1 MNPRLRLAVWLAT
14 LLAGTGMLAGCVER
28 RFIVTTDPPG
38 AIVFDERDTPMGG
51 RGASPTGQ
59 SFVYYG
65 TYQFKVI
72 AEGYE
77 TLIVRE
83 KVNAPI
89 YEWFLLDFISENV
102 IPWTIRDVRSFH
114 YQLQRKQIVSP
125 TDILQKAENLRQ
137 RGQGIGVPLPAAAG
151 PPAVLGPP
159 GPVSSAIFPP
169 TP

>member
-1 MNPRLRLAVWLAT
+1 MNPRFRLAVWLAT
-14 LLAGTGMLAGCVER
+14 LLAGTGVLAGCVER

-38 AIVFDERDTPMGG
+38 AIVFDEKDLPMGG

-65 TYQFKVI
+65 TYQFKII

-77 TLIVRE
+77 TLVVRE
-83 KVNAPI
+83 KVSAPF
-89 YEWFLLDFISENV
+89 YEWFLLDFVSENV

-125 TDILQKAENLRQ
+125 TEILQKAENLRQ
-137 RGQGIGVPLPAAAG
+137 RGQGIGVPLPA
-151 PPAVLGPP
+151 VTGPP
-159 GPVSSAIFPP
+159 GPVSSAIFPA